1 MCTTYS
7 IILNFKENEKEK
19 SVENY
24 NFIWSFMKHF
34 HKKKIILLRKK
45 YFELNLEES
54 YHKYQN

>member
-1 MCTTYS
+1 MCITYS

-34 HKKKIILLRKK
+34 HKKNFIFVLKK
-45 YFELNLEES
+45 VF
-54 YHKYQN
+54 